1 MDTTTFANPML
12 TPDDEDAEETG
23 GSRPAADELQ
33 AEDDDGEDEQD
44 EAEGPEDLQ
53 LEGLEE
59 PGGDEEREMYV
70 PELEQARKND
80 SSNYGQYTNRGRVYY
95 RHTQASAGGHTLNP
109 PPDGVKFLMKE
120 EPAEKFEV
128 NYVRAPPD
136 NRLDS
141 SHLEHCAWAAL
152 KSCVCS
158 GQGIG
163 IAVSRPAPAPRSC
176 RGAAGRSV
184 DSDPSVC

>member
-12 TPDDEDAEETG
+12 APDDEDAEETG
-23 GSRPAADELQ
+23 RSRPAADELQ

-44 EAEGPEDLQ
+44 EP
-53 LEGLEE
+53 EGLEE
-59 PGGDEEREMYV
+59 PGGDDQVYV

-120 EPAEKFEV
+120 EAADKFEP
-128 NYVRAPPD
+128 NYVR
-136 NRLDS
+136 
-141 SHLEHCAWAAL
+141 
-152 KSCVCS
+152 
-158 GQGIG
+158 
-163 IAVSRPAPAPRSC
+163 RPS
-176 RGAAGRSV
+176 
-184 DSDPSVC
+184 